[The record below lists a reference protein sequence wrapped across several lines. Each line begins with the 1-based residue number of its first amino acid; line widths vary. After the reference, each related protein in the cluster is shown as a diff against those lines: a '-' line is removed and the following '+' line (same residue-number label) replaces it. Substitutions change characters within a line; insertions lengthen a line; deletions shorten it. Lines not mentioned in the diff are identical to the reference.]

1 VARAAEIRPLVNALS
16 RKTLANV
23 ARTQVALALMLI
35 VPAWTLA
42 YWQAWLYWA
51 LSTASAL
58 GTAFWFLKHDP
69 ALMRRRLDI
78 GARAEP
84 RQSQKIIQGIGGF
97 LHAAMFIVA
106 GIEHRVHGSVVPA
119 PAVFVADAIVLAGF
133 ALTFVVFKANTYT
146 ASTVTVETGQ
156 RVVATGPYAVVR
168 HPMYAASV
176 LWFLAT
182 PFALGSPWALV
193 PAILMSLAVA
203 VRLLDEERHLRV
215 SLPGYDAYCA
225 RVRWRLIPGL
235 W

>member
-1 VARAAEIRPLVNALS
+1 VDELS
-16 RKTLANV
+16 RKTLLGV
-23 ARTQVALALMLI
+23 ARMQAALALLLI

-51 LSTASAL
+51 LSTAAAFATAL
-58 GTAFWFLKHDP
+58 WFLKHDP
-69 ALMRRRLDI
+69 ALMQRRREV
-78 GARAEP
+78 GASAEP
-84 RQSQKIIQGIGGF
+84 LESQKIIQGIGGF
-97 LHAAMFIVA
+97 LHVATFIVA

-119 PAVFVADAIVLAGF
+119 PVVFVADAIVLAGL

-146 ASTVTVETGQ
+146 ASTVTVEAGQ
-156 RVVATGPYAVVR
+156 RVVATGPYAIVR

-193 PAILMSLAVA
+193 PAMLMTLAVA
-203 VRLLDEERHLRV
+203 VRLVDEERHLRA
-215 SLPGYDAYCA
+215 SLPGYDAYCET
-225 RVRWRLIPGL
+225 VRWRLIPGL